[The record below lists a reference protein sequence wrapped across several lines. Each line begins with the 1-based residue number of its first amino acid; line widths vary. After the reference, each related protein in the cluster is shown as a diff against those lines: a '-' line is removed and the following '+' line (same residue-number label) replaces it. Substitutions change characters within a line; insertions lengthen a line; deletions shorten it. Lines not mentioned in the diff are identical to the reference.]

1 MEHALNSAMI
11 EQRMSEIAE
20 KKESIVKRK
29 NEIVDEVNA
38 KKEEFENADTEK
50 RDELLNEVESL
61 TSEANKIDEEVEAL
75 DKEAKELEEQ
85 RSAFKAQEERMSL
98 ANNLTKTKIE
108 ERKTQMDEVK
118 NKTLES
124 KEYEQLYADMI
135 RGKVDEKEV
144 RSYLEKRELTT
155 TTTNVP
161 VPVIM
166 QGFVETAWYEY
177 GKFSRLVSETF
188 EPSIL
193 KIPVETSATGAVWHD
208 EGGDAPAEETITLG
222 QIILQPKMIKKWI
235 SLTDELMAMSAEDFL
250 RYVSDELV
258 YRVILA
264 LDEAIINRTD
274 AQGLGVIGIVNN
286 ANTTQVT
293 AELGFNVIN
302 QAIANLVTF
311 DDLTVAMNPAT
322 FFNNFMGLTD
332 LQGLPIFRVVQDNAN
347 KPQYYLS
354 GHRVEFTQALLP
366 YDQVQAGGA
375 YAVVG
380 NFRRGYRL
388 NYPQGR
394 NVITLVDPYT
404 LATED
409 LVRMIGRLYVAGNVV
424 KPLHFAQLNK
434 PTENDDTDN
443 G

>member
-1 MEHALNSAMI
+1 MEKALNSAMV
-11 EQRMSEIAE
+11 EERQSEIAS
-20 KKESIVKRK
+20 KKEEIITRK

-50 RDELLNEVESL
+50 RDELLNEVEEL
-61 TSEANKIDEEVEAL
+61 TDEANKIDEEVETL
-75 DKEAKELEEQ
+75 EKEEKELEEQ
-85 RSAFKAQEERMSL
+85 RSSFKAQEERMSL
-98 ANNLTKTKIE
+98 AQNLTKTAIE
-108 ERKTQMDEVK
+108 ERKSQMEEVK
-118 NKTLES
+118 NNTLET

-144 RSYLEKRELTT
+144 RSYLNQRALAT
-155 TTTNVP
+155 TTTNIP
-161 VPVIM
+161 VPVVM

-188 EPSIL
+188 EPAIL
-193 KIPVETSATGAVWHD
+193 KIPVEVSADGANWHD
-208 EGGDAPAEETITLG
+208 EGGDAPQEETITLG

-250 RYVSDELV
+250 RYISDELV

-274 AQGLGVIGIVNN
+274 ANGLGVIGIVNN
-286 ANTTQVT
+286 ANTTAVS
-293 AELGFNVIN
+293 ADLGFNVIN

-311 DDLTVAMNPAT
+311 DDLTIAMNPAT
-322 FFNNFMGLTD
+322 FFNNFMSLTD

-354 GHRVEFTQALLP
+354 GHRVEFTQAIKA
-366 YDQVQAGGA
+366 YDEVKAGEA

-434 PTENDDTDN
+434 PTE
-443 G
+443 